1 MLQVVF
7 KKPNEKPV
15 KMEIENTLEKLQE
28 LVDGYIE
35 IVPTNNN
42 KTIFMIVNEE
52 GKLRDL
58 EPNIWIGNTC
68 IVGNVVFVQNKF
80 DSEFHSLTDDM
91 VKAIIRLLSEDK

>member
-7 KKPNEKPV
+7 KKPNEKPTQ
-15 KMEIENTLEKLQE
+15 MEIEDTLEKLQE
-28 LVDGYIE
+28 LVEGYIE
-35 IVPTNNN
+35 LIPANDD
-42 KTIFMIVNEE
+42 KSILMIVNEE
-52 GKLRDL
+52 GQLKGL

>member
-1 MLQVVF
+1 MLKIVF
-7 KKPNEKPV
+7 KRLNEKLV
-15 KMEIENTLEKLQE
+15 QMEIKDTLEKLQE
-28 LVDGYIE
+28 LVEGYIE
-35 IVPTNNN
+35 IVPANED
-42 KTIFMIVNEE
+42 KSIFMIVNEE
-52 GKLRDL
+52 GRLNNL

>member
-7 KKPNEKPV
+7 KKPNEKPMQ
-15 KMEIENTLEKLQE
+15 MEIEDTLEKLQE
-28 LVDGYIE
+28 LVEGYIE
-35 IVPTNNN
+35 VIKANDDGSILMV
-42 KTIFMIVNEE
+42 VNEE
-52 GKLRDL
+52 GQLKRL

-91 VKAIIRLLSEDK
+91 VKVIIRLLSEDK

>member
-7 KKPNEKPV
+7 KKPNEKPE
-15 KMEIENTLEKLQE
+15 KMEIEHTLEKLQE

-35 IVPTNNN
+35 IVPANND
-42 KTIFMIVNEE
+42 KSILMIVNEE
-52 GKLRDL
+52 GKLRGL

-68 IVGNVVFVQNKF
+68 IVGNVIFVQNRN
-80 DSEFHSLTDDM
+80 DGEFHSLTDDM